1 MCSPQKF
8 FDFYILW
15 IKTNVAYTRLE
26 VIVRTKYCTTTTSSH
41 WFVTLYYKL
50 LPAVR
55 SSSKY
60 GCRQSCLLY
69 SISIRLT
76 GGGGGGDVAYVQQM
90 KFIEGNR
97 CWYKLQ
103 LPALHMHLLEQIQ
116 SYIERTSLGWGK
128 FGVTSQVQ
136 GHCQDHPMSHQG
148 HSQSHI

>member
-1 MCSPQKF
+1 MPLHTHLFSF
-8 FDFYILW
+8 
-15 IKTNVAYTRLE
+15 THNAVA
-26 VIVRTKYCTTTTSSH
+26 SN

-60 GCRQSCLLY
+60 GCRQSSLLY
-69 SISIRLT
+69 SISICLT
-76 GGGGGGDVAYVQQM
+76 GGGGGGNVAYVQQM

-103 LPALHMHLLEQIQ
+103 LSALHMHLLEQIQ
-116 SYIERTSLGWGK
+116 SYIEWTSLGWGK
-128 FGVTSQVQ
+128 FGVTFQVQ

-148 HSQSHI
+148 HSQGHIILEVIHGHFKVKLKNC